1 MEIKV
6 YETKEYSK
14 FTLLKGN
21 RDIKQ
26 IKKIKASIANVG
38 YIPSPILCNENLEII
53 DGQNRFEALKSLD
66 MPIHY
71 YIVEGIGIEEA
82 RALNIGR
89 TNWNTLDYVKSYA
102 ESGNES
108 YKRLLKLIENYPKFS
123 TQEIIGIV
131 QNIIVS
137 NGFAVSVNTG
147 ELVVTESDAK
157 EAKTKLEAMLPL
169 SEVRTKVLGSKR
181 IFTTGVAWCCG
192 VDKVN
197 AERLIKTIKSKYPL
211 IRPVVSIEYLL
222 SDLSNIYNAG
232 LKSKANHKYFDYEY
246 KISR

>member
-21 RDIKQ
+21 RDIKH
-26 IKKIKASIANVG
+26 IKKIKDSIASVG
-38 YIPSPILCNENLEII
+38 YIPSPILCNENLEIV

-89 TNWNTLDYVKSYA
+89 TNWKNIDYLRSYA

-108 YKRLLKLIENYPKFS
+108 YVRLLKLVEEYPNYRL
-123 TQEIIGIV
+123 QEIIGIA
-131 QNIIVS
+131 QN
-137 NGFAVSVNTG
+137 
-147 ELVVTESDAK
+147 LVVISGFQVNKLNYGDFLFSENDYK
-157 EAKTKLEAMLPL
+157 KTKGRLDKMLPVMEVL
-169 SEVRTKVLGSKR
+169 SKIMGSRRLIVTTIAWCYSVKGVDHKRLTKV
-181 IFTTGVAWCCG
+181 
-192 VDKVN
+192 
-197 AERLIKTIKSKYPL
+197 IKTKYPL
-211 IRPVVSIEYLL
+211 IRPAVNSELL
-222 SDLSNIYNAG
+222 LNDISNIYNSG
-232 LKSKANHKYFDYEY
+232 ISKEKHKYFDYEY